1 MSISQ
6 AQRATV
12 CRGSCLFHTDLAP
25 FPLHQSF
32 SNLKVPGSRPGVSL
46 KCRSGLSSS
55 AMGPRFC
62 ISNTRPGGTADSAGQ
77 GLSRM
82 VQGALNNTDLS

>member
-1 MSISQ
+1 MD
-6 AQRATV
+6 V
-12 CRGSCLFHTDLAP
+12 LKKEVTDLAQ

-32 SNLKVPGSRPGVSL
+32 SNLNVPGSQPGISL
-46 KCRSGLSSS
+46 RCRSGLSSS

-62 ISNTRPGGTADSAGQ
+62 ISNTLTGGTADGAGH